1 MYGSGDHA
9 LTRRPP
15 EIFRGV
21 ASRLSDSRMFARMLP
36 NMKMQGRMPRTGV
49 SPLRILLVVA
59 VLAVA
64 AYGALTVW
72 ERHIL
77 LGRNPRASQFAKDLQ
92 SGAIAD
98 QAVTLARS
106 EGANVAFV
114 GGNVIVLFPHELP
127 VEVDVVAGKVVS
139 ATVVQRD

>member
-1 MYGSGDHA
+1 M
-9 LTRRPP
+9 R
-15 EIFRGV
+15 V
-21 ASRLSDSRMFARMLP
+21 
-36 NMKMQGRMPRTGV
+36 
-49 SPLRILLVVA
+49 LLVLA
-59 VLAVA
+59 VLAVT
-64 AYGALTVW
+64 AYGALTAW

-77 LGRNPRASQFAKDLQ
+77 VGRNPRASQFAQ
-92 SGAIAD
+92 AIQRGSIVD

-127 VEVDVVAGKVVS
+127 IEVDVVAGKVVS

>member
-1 MYGSGDHA
+1 MSRD
-9 LTRRPP
+9 
-15 EIFRGV
+15 GV
-21 ASRLSDSRMFARMLP
+21 ARRLSGVRMLARMLSA
-36 NMKMQGRMPRTGV
+36 MRTRDRTPRKGV
-49 SPLRILLVVA
+49 SPLRILLVLA

-64 AYGALTVW
+64 ADGVLTAW

-77 LGRNPRASQFAKDLQ
+77 VGRNPRASQFSREIQRGSIVDR
-92 SGAIAD
+92 
-98 QAVTLARS
+98 AVTPARA

-114 GGNVIVLFPHELP
+114 AGNVIVLFPHELP